1 LGKGELE
8 RRLKEFQDEHNLP
21 GLRRKQDRGRF
32 IDELMCSRKRVG
44 MERMRVFPGSK
55 DPADEEFYPPRSIR
69 DLFRKGELD
78 EAVWLT
84 FLYIHF
90 GRKEESVRLF
100 YGKFGEGHWSWE
112 KVRRD
117 PRSVQ
122 TWMRAHGER
131 VKELKFGN
139 HRKYESNDPN
149 KRVGTHA
156 VIDSFVKWARRNGD
170 GSPFKALAKFVTN
183 GKRPEDAF
191 DEIFDAFDVLRFG
204 RTAKF
209 DFLCL
214 LGNLGILRVSPG
226 HCYLRG
232 ATGPR
237 TGAILMV
244 TGVRTKR
251 LGREV
256 ETRIAELQ
264 EYLGVSAEAMEDALC
279 NWQKEDNQ
287 GCESQAERKRK
298 SGCA

>member
-1 LGKGELE
+1 MGKGKLE
-8 RRLKEFQDEHNLP
+8 RRLNEFQDQYNLP
-21 GLRRKQDRGRF
+21 GLRHEQDRNWF
-32 IDELMCSRKRVG
+32 LEELMRSRKRVR
-44 MERMRVFPGSK
+44 MERMRVFQGSK
-55 DPADEEFYPPRSIR
+55 DPTDEEFHPPRSIH
-69 DLFRKGELD
+69 DLFRKGERD

-100 YGKFGEGHWSWE
+100 YGKFGEGQWSWE

-117 PRSVQ
+117 PGSVQ

-156 VIDSFVKWARRNGD
+156 VIDSYVRWGRSNGD
-170 GSPFKALAKFVTN
+170 GSPFDALAKFVTD
-183 GKRPEDAF
+183 GGSPEHAF
-191 DEIFDAFDVLRFG
+191 DAIFHAFDVLRFG
-204 RTAKF
+204 RTARF

-214 LGNLGILRVSPG
+214 LGNLGILRVSPS

-237 TGAILMV
+237 TGAIQMV

-251 LGREV
+251 LAREV

-264 EYLGVSAEAMEDALC
+264 ECLGVSAEAMEDALC
-279 NWQKEDNQ
+279 NWQKEHDQ
-287 GCESQAERKRK
+287 GCEPQAKRTGK
-298 SGCA
+298 SGGA